1 MDEVFKQTHTLKENK
16 EKFADKRSSDI
27 WDEYIDNTAIAT
39 QQAAESGTLLQWI
52 PMRCGVGL
60 YPSLM
65 PRNASMALEVSSRP
79 HSGPLYSPLRIH
91 LPQSLVLSLAARKTR
106 LTCESK
112 FFYLIKISMT
122 WLGSCRNL
130 RSDKR
135 LCMMSLTG
143 GLDYMMRT
151 SRR

>member
-1 MDEVFKQTHTLKENK
+1 MFT
-16 EKFADKRSSDI
+16 
-27 WDEYIDNTAIAT
+27 
-39 QQAAESGTLLQWI
+39 
-52 PMRCGVGL
+52 CGVGL
-60 YPSLM
+60 YTSLM
-65 PRNASMALEVSSRP
+65 QRIASTALEVSSLP

-91 LPQSLVLSLAARKTR
+91 LPQSLLLSLTARKTR

-112 FFYLIKISMT
+112 FFCLIRISMT

-130 RSDKR
+130 RSDKG
-135 LCMMSLTG
+135 LCVKSLTG

>member
-1 MDEVFKQTHTLKENK
+1 
-16 EKFADKRSSDI
+16 
-27 WDEYIDNTAIAT
+27 
-39 QQAAESGTLLQWI
+39 WI

-65 PRNASMALEVSSRP
+65 QRIASTALEVSLRP
-79 HSGPLYSPLRIH
+79 HLGPLYLPLRIY
-91 LPQSLVLSLAARKTR
+91 LPQSLVPSLTARKTR

-112 FFYLIKISMT
+112 FFCLIRISMT

-130 RSDKR
+130 RSDKG

-151 SRR
+151 SSR